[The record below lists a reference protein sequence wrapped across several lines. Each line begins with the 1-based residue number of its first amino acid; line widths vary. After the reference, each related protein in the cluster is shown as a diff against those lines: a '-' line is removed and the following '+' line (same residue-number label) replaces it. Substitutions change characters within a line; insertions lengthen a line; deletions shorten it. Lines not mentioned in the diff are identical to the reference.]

1 MNKNKPVF
9 ISCIDHS
16 VSGEKFDLLYDE
28 EYDMLITT
36 PQPDPEKLPKYYE
49 TEEYISHTDSKKNA
63 FEKIYQLIKKYS
75 LNKKIKLVNKHTS
88 KKGSMLDIGAGT
100 GDFLLAAKKNGWI
113 TQGIEPNENARNLAK
128 GKKIQLVD
136 DINNLNGKKYDVI
149 TMWHVLEHIPNLIEH
164 IKTLQNLLSDDGVL
178 IIAVPNYKSYDA
190 LYYKEFWAAYDVPR
204 HLWHFSKKSIENLFL
219 KERLKV
225 IKTKALKF
233 DSYYVS
239 LLSEKYKTGQM
250 NPIKAFYIGL
260 KSNLKAKST
269 GNYSSIIYII
279 KKLK

>member
-16 VSGEKFDLLYDE
+16 VSGEKFDLLYDD

-36 PQPDPEKLPKYYE
+36 PQPDPEKLQKYYE

-113 TQGIEPNENARNLAK
+113 TEGIEPNENARNLAK

-164 IKTLQNLLSDDGVL
+164 IKTLQNLLIDEGVL

-190 LYYKEFWAAYDVPR
+190 NYYKEFWAAYDVPR

>member
-16 VSGEKFDLLYDE
+16 VSGEKFDLLYDD

-36 PQPDPEKLPKYYE
+36 PQPDPEKLQKYYE

-164 IKTLQNLLSDDGVL
+164 IKTLQNLLIDEGVL

-190 LYYKEFWAAYDVPR
+190 NYYKEFWAAYDVPR